1 MRVNLLNEVDYGNNV
16 REGSAVASSKIERGA
31 QLRDMHPNIPLL
43 RSPIRLI
50 SNLKSNHYLLKNMVK
65 RNLNQRYNRAILG
78 YLWTLLEPALLAL
91 VYYVL
96 FIIIANYQEER
107 YPMWILLGVIG
118 WGMFSRIVNS
128 TISSLSDNSGMIKQ
142 TGFPLEIYSSATAIT
157 QIVMTVISLAVVIP
171 FMINLGLQPTTNLW
185 MLPSALLMLFVSA
198 YGVGLIFASANV
210 VFPDVSHAFRF
221 ITRAGFFVSPVMW
234 TYEMIIERAGADSPY
249 IDIILLNPVVVP
261 LTMMRHSIEGTVPAF
276 ELHNIIY
283 AITFPIMVFII
294 GTMIFT
300 KTSRGVV
307 KRL

>member
-1 MRVNLLNEVDYGNNV
+1 MNDDGYRNGVSQEDAVVSSELE
-16 REGSAVASSKIERGA
+16 REP
-31 QLRDMHPNIPLL
+31 QLKDMHPHVPLL
-43 RSPIRLI
+43 QSPLRVI

-65 RNLNQRYNRAILG
+65 RNLNQRYNRALLG
-78 YLWTLLEPALLAL
+78 YLWTLLEPALLAM
-91 VYYVL
+91 VYYIL

-118 WGMFSRIVNS
+118 WGMFARIVNS

-142 TGFPLEIYSSATAIT
+142 TGFPLEIYSSATSIT
-157 QIVMTVISLAVVIP
+157 QLVMTLISFAVVIP
-171 FMINLGLQPTTNLW
+171 FMINLGLQPTPNLW
-185 MLPSALLMLFVSA
+185 MLPAALIMLFTSA
-198 YGVGLIFASANV
+198 YGVGLIFASMNV
-210 VFPDVSHAFRF
+210 VFPDVGHAFRF
-221 ITRAGFFVSPVMW
+221 VTRAGFFVSPVMW
-234 TYEMIIERAGADSPY
+234 TYEMIIERVGTDSVY

-261 LTMMRHSIEGTVPAF
+261 ITMIRHSIEGTIPAF

-283 AITFPIMVFII
+283 AVAFPIMVFVL